1 MTHLKKCTAIKSVLL
16 LALMWPAT
24 LVYAAPGIG
33 SVTHLSGPLLAKKA
47 DGTIR
52 VLALKSVLEPG
63 DTLVTQEKTYA
74 QIHFD
79 DDSQL
84 TLQPA
89 TTLSIDHFSYEAAKP
104 DADNIAFT
112 LVRGGVRL
120 IAGLLGKRSK
130 DRVVLTTPMAQIGM
144 QGGSATVQYRE
155 QNAEDVALQR
165 DYLRASTAMLDAPL
179 MATRSDAP
187 AATIIQPLML
197 AQIAPGPIG
206 SPGSP
211 AVLPPG
217 LYIQVTAGAIVVSN
231 RGGVQNFSAGQFGY
245 VLNSTQPPVIVP
257 NNPAL
262 QFTPPPGFSAAAPP
276 PGTTNSGKSNAVDCI
291 VR

>member
-1 MTHLKKCTAIKSVLL
+1 MTYLKKCTAIKPLLL

-24 LVYAAPGIG
+24 LVYAAQGIG

-74 QIHFD
+74 QIRFD

-89 TTLSIDHFSYEAAKP
+89 TTLSIDKFSYQAAKP

-112 LVRGGVRL
+112 LVRGGVRST
-120 IAGLLGKRSK
+120 AGLLGKRSK

-155 QNAEDVALQR
+155 SNVEDVALQL

-179 MATRSDAP
+179 LATRSDAP
-187 AATIIQPLML
+187 AAAIIQPLML
-197 AQIAPGPIG
+197 AQIAPRPMAPSGLP
-206 SPGSP
+206 S
-211 AVLPPG
+211 VPPG
-217 LYIQVTAGAIVVSN
+217 LYIQVTDGALIVSN

-245 VLNSTQPPVIVP
+245 VANISQPPIIVP
-257 NNPAL
+257 KNPAL
-262 QFTPPPGFSAAAPP
+262 QFTPPPAFSAPP
-276 PGTTNSGKSNAVDCI
+276 PPTSTNPGKSNQVDCI

>member
-1 MTHLKKCTAIKSVLL
+1 MTYLKKCTAIKPWLL

-24 LVYAAPGIG
+24 LVYAAQGIG

-52 VLALKSVLEPG
+52 VLALKSILEPG

-74 QIHFD
+74 QIRFD

-89 TTLSIDHFSYEAAKP
+89 TTLSIDKFSYDAAKS

-112 LVRGGVRL
+112 LIRGGVRS

-130 DRVVLTTPMAQIGM
+130 DRVILATPVAQIAL
-144 QGGSATVQYRE
+144 QDGSAIVQYRE
-155 QNAEDVALQR
+155 PNVEDVALQR

-179 MATRSDAP
+179 LAIRSDSP
-187 AATIIQPLML
+187 AAAIIQPLML
-197 AQIAPGPIG
+197 AQIAPRPIAP
-206 SPGSP
+206 PGSP
-211 AVLPPG
+211 SLPPG
-217 LYIQVTAGAIVVSN
+217 LYVQVNDGAIIVSN
-231 RGGVQNFSAGQFGY
+231 RGGVQNFAAGQFGFTP
-245 VLNSTQPPVIVP
+245 SPMQPPVMVP
-257 NNPAL
+257 QNPAL
-262 QFTPPPGFSAAAPP
+262 KFTPPPAFSAPAPP
-276 PGTTNSGKSNAVDCI
+276 PGTASPGKSNEVNCI